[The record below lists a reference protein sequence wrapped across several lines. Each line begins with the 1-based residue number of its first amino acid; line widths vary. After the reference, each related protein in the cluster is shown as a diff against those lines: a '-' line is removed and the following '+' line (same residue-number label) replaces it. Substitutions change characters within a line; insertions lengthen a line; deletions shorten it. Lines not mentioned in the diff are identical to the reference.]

1 MSRHEW
7 KRYAAPGAFLLAATI
22 AIVLIHSGLEAGG
35 KDSRG
40 SITVQVATSPGHSST
55 TVARTVTT
63 KKAAAGRR
71 FWIVRAGDTFGV
83 ISTKA
88 GVPVATLEQLNP
100 KVHSTSLFIGERI
113 RLR

>member
-1 MSRHEW
+1 MSRHGW

-35 KDSRG
+35 KG
-40 SITVQVATSPGHSST
+40 SGAPITVPVTSPGHVST

-63 KKAAAGRR
+63 KKPAVGRQ
-71 FWIVRAGDTFGV
+71 FWIVQAGDTFGV

-88 GVPVATLEQLNP
+88 GVSVATLEQLNP

>member
-40 SITVQVATSPGHSST
+40 SITLPVTSPGHIST

-71 FWIVRAGDTFGV
+71 FWIVQAGDTFGV

-88 GVPVATLEQLNP
+88 GVPVATLERLNP